1 MKRDEQDIARLLKN
15 SLPSAQQEEE
25 VGKRVFYRLLLAKTE
40 SSIEPLPNA
49 DEMNVRPTWPRLSI
63 AIAATA
69 VLASLFLGLLLTNSG
84 WRTQENLTA
93 GILRATNPEGR
104 MLDLPD
110 GSHVEMR
117 WQSEVQIDRANDG
130 LRVRL
135 NAGSVIVTAAKQ
147 GAGHLYVDTKDAIV
161 SVVGTIFVV
170 TVEPAG
176 TRVGVLEGI
185 VKVQHGA
192 MSQTAKR
199 KSASAQHQELSPGE
213 QLSTNPA
220 MEPVPLDV
228 QVAWSRYAALYLAL
242 LHPPAPPAA
251 PRVAAAKA
259 VVPQQQP
266 AETNSLPI
274 TGTPRN
280 GALRQT
286 PPSTAAEL
294 EMEKAFVSR
303 ELFADIAFQ
312 VETDYFQLNKA
323 EYLVPVTLKIPGT
336 QLTGSESAKRVS
348 LDIQAEV
355 NDDFG
360 THVQNFKDAIAF
372 PLSDEAAKA
381 LANRPITYE
390 TKFILLPGRYT
401 IKFLVR
407 DGITGR
413 IGTYQ
418 AAVQIPNLSKENLA
432 ISSVLLGSEL
442 VESNPPAAEPFLF
455 EGKKLI
461 PNVSRVFSQRGE
473 VILSLQAYEPNATA
487 TEPLTA
493 FVTLYRAQT
502 KVLSQSFAV
511 RDELGG
517 RLRTLPIK
525 LRLPLASVP
534 AGAYDFEVMVLNP
547 ATQKSAVWRTA
558 ISVVN

>member
-1 MKRDEQDIARLLKN
+1 MKRDEQDIARLLKK

-40 SSIEPLPNA
+40 SSIEPLPHG
-49 DEMNVRPTWPRLSI
+49 DEITARPTWPRLSM

-69 VLASLFLGLLLTNSG
+69 VFASLFLGLLLTNSR
-84 WRTQENLTA
+84 WTTPENLTA
-93 GILRATNPEGR
+93 GVLRATNPEGQ

-117 WQSEVQIDRANDG
+117 WQSEVQIDRASDG

-161 SVVGTIFVV
+161 SVVGTIFLV
-170 TVEPAG
+170 TVEPVG

-185 VKVQHGA
+185 VRVQHGA
-192 MSQTAKR
+192 MSQK
-199 KSASAQHQELSPGE
+199 LLPGE

-242 LHPPAPPAA
+242 LHPPAPPAE
-251 PRVAAAKA
+251 PRVAAAPS
-259 VVPQQQP
+259 PQQRQP
-266 AETNSLPI
+266 AETNSLSI
-274 TGTPRN
+274 AGAPRN
-280 GALRQT
+280 GTLRQ
-286 PPSTAAEL
+286 PPPATSVEL

-312 VETDYFQLNKA
+312 VETDYFQLNNA
-323 EYLVPVTLKIPGT
+323 EYLVPVTLKIPGA

-355 NDDFG
+355 NDEFG
-360 THVQNFKDAIAF
+360 THIANFKDTIAF

-390 TKFILLPGRYT
+390 TKFTLLPGRYSV
-401 IKFLVR
+401 KFLVR
-407 DGITGR
+407 DGISGR

-418 AAVQIPNLSKENLA
+418 AAVVIPNLRKEALA
-432 ISSVLLGSEL
+432 ISSVVLGSEL
-442 VESNPPAAEPFLF
+442 VESNPPPLDPFLF

-473 VILSLQAYEPNATA
+473 LILSLQAYEPNATA

-534 AGAYDFEVMVLNP
+534 AGAYDFEVTVLNP
-547 ATQKSAVWRTA
+547 ATQKSAVWRA
-558 ISVVN
+558 PISIVN